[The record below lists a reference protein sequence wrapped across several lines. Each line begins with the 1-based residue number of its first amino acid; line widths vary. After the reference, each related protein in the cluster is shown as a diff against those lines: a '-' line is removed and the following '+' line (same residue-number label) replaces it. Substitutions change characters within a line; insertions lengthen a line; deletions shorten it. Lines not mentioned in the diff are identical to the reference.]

1 MAKRY
6 FSSFKK
12 YLPILFLKYSILSCV
27 HLRLKSLVYTFQEM
41 LFTSLQ
47 VQVTLS
53 LSLSLLNTFSQH
65 LSHSPILTRK
75 FPWFENRH
83 RLLFFPSSFHVE
95 KASARMNITVD
106 REERGKVGGEIGKYR
121 QIGSEET
128 NIDKF
133 NVKAVKRRN

>member
-1 MAKRY
+1 MFIY
-6 FSSFKK
+6 D
-12 YLPILFLKYSILSCV
+12 LSPY
-27 HLRLKSLVYTFQEM
+27 LVYTFQEM

>member
-1 MAKRY
+1 
-6 FSSFKK
+6 
-12 YLPILFLKYSILSCV
+12 
-27 HLRLKSLVYTFQEM
+27 M

-47 VQVTLS
+47 VQVT

>member
-1 MAKRY
+1 M
-6 FSSFKK
+6 
-12 YLPILFLKYSILSCV
+12 
-27 HLRLKSLVYTFQEM
+27 
-41 LFTSLQ
+41 
-47 VQVTLS
+47 
-53 LSLSLLNTFSQH
+53 
-65 LSHSPILTRK
+65 
-75 FPWFENRH
+75 
-83 RLLFFPSSFHVE
+83 E

>member
-12 YLPILFLKYSILSCV
+12 YLPILFLKYRILSCV

>member
-12 YLPILFLKYSILSCV
+12 YLPILFLKYRILSCV

-47 VQVTLS
+47 VQVT

>member
-47 VQVTLS
+47 VQVT